1 MLRCTS
7 RRCRVNICVI
17 VPEKGGYSETFVRA
31 HIERLPGK
39 VTYLYGGYFPTRLAN
54 GDLLLPEPNF
64 SERIKRSMLSRLC
77 GMNFDENKLKS
88 RALAK
93 YFKDNKIDAVLTE
106 YGPTAVRVADV
117 CQEAGVALV
126 AHFHGFDAYEHKT
139 LEEFGGQYKNVFEF
153 SGAVIAVSRHMVRQ
167 LVKLGA
173 DERKV
178 HYVPCGMNPD
188 LFYGSNP
195 SKCAPVFL
203 TTGRFVDKKAP
214 HLVILSF
221 QKVLERVP
229 DARLIMVGNGP
240 LMDSAMSM
248 VKALG
253 IEKSIELPGPKPHQE
268 VAELMRNVRAFVQ
281 HSVTAHSGDSEGTP
295 VAVMEAGGSGLP
307 VVATRHAGIP
317 DVVEDGVTGFL
328 VDEGDIN
335 GMAEKIILLAQD
347 PALAARMGEA
357 AQKKVRTSL
366 TLDQSI
372 ALLAKAIEGAVQKK

>member
-1 MLRCTS
+1 M
-7 RRCRVNICVI
+7 NICVI

-31 HIERLPGK
+31 HIEKLPGK
-39 VTYLYGGYFPTRLAN
+39 VTYLYGGYFPTRLSN
-54 GDLLLPEPNF
+54 GDLLLAEPNF
-64 SERIKRSMLSRLC
+64 CERMKRSLLSRLA
-77 GMNFDENKLKS
+77 GMNFDEDKLK
-88 RALAK
+88 REALAR

-106 YGPTAVRVADV
+106 YGPTATRVADV
-117 CQEAGVALV
+117 CKETGVALV

-139 LEEFGGQYKNVFEF
+139 LEEFGAQYKKVFEIA
-153 SGAVIAVSRHMVRQ
+153 GAVIAVSRHMVKQ

-173 DERKV
+173 DEKKV

-188 LFYGSNP
+188 LFHGSNP
-195 SKCAPVFL
+195 SKNPPVFL

-221 QKVLERVP
+221 QKVLARIP
-229 DARLIMVGNGP
+229 DAKLIMVGNGP
-240 LMDSAMSM
+240 LMDSAVSM

-281 HSVTAHSGDSEGTP
+281 HSVTAQSGDSEGTP

-317 DVVEDGVTGFL
+317 DVVDDGVTGLL
-328 VDEGDIN
+328 VDEGDID
-335 GMAEKIILLAQD
+335 GMADKIILLAQD
-347 PALAARMGEA
+347 PALASRMGEA
-357 AQKKVRTSL
+357 AQKKVRASL

-372 ALLAKAIEGAVQKK
+372 ALLAKAIEEAVKNK

>member
-126 AHFHGFDAYEHKT
+126 AHFHGFDA
-139 LEEFGGQYKNVFEF
+139 
-153 SGAVIAVSRHMVRQ
+153 
-167 LVKLGA
+167 
-173 DERKV
+173 
-178 HYVPCGMNPD
+178 
-188 LFYGSNP
+188 
-195 SKCAPVFL
+195 
-203 TTGRFVDKKAP
+203 
-214 HLVILSF
+214 
-221 QKVLERVP
+221 
-229 DARLIMVGNGP
+229 
-240 LMDSAMSM
+240 
-248 VKALG
+248 
-253 IEKSIELPGPKPHQE
+253 
-268 VAELMRNVRAFVQ
+268 
-281 HSVTAHSGDSEGTP
+281 
-295 VAVMEAGGSGLP
+295 
-307 VVATRHAGIP
+307 
-317 DVVEDGVTGFL
+317 
-328 VDEGDIN
+328 
-335 GMAEKIILLAQD
+335 
-347 PALAARMGEA
+347 
-357 AQKKVRTSL
+357 
-366 TLDQSI
+366 
-372 ALLAKAIEGAVQKK
+372 